1 MARHYSAKDFF
12 RQMPNALL
20 ARYFHGRGVF
30 DDLDFAALK
39 EGKPGELFAAWLD
52 LPEEQRNATDVEFR
66 DIFEMSC
73 EKGFRAIIDE
83 ARWRMRAKPEALT
96 SFIETGPIPISAQP
110 AAGRSATAV
119 CANQTIHPSTRK
131 RARSTCVRTCALH
144 SPPRFA
150 TARCRPRS
158 QRGDWGPS
166 LTLRSTSARDGC
178 RHRRCGGESTSG
190 TGSLQGRNCGAGCR
204 R

>member
-30 DDLDFAALK
+30 DDLDFAAMK
-39 EGKPGELFAAWLD
+39 EGKPDELFAAWLD
-52 LPEEQRNATDVEFR
+52 LPEEQRNATDAEFR

-110 AAGRSATAV
+110 LLDDRLRAFVQTRPSTHQQGKGRDPLASGPAHCTHRHASLLPGAGRRAKGAT
-119 CANQTIHPSTRK
+119 
-131 RARSTCVRTCALH
+131 
-144 SPPRFA
+144 
-150 TARCRPRS
+150 
-158 QRGDWGPS
+158 GG
-166 LTLRSTSARDGC
+166 
-178 RHRRCGGESTSG
+178 HR
-190 TGSLQGRNCGAGCR
+190 
-204 R
+204 